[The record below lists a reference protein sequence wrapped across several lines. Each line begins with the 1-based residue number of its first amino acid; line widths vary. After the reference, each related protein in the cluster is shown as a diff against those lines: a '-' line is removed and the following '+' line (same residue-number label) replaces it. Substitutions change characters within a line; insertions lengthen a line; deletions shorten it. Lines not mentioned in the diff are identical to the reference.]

1 VKNFLNKKPNFKN
14 ISSILL
20 LFVFTIGIT
29 PKKTLHDWFA
39 NHKDSTS
46 KIPVGKT
53 QQLTKA
59 GFNCDCND
67 LVAESHFIGMGSF
80 VVVNIPAICSLAP
93 LRNIAFISLS
103 HFLFN
108 LRGPPLKF

>member
-1 VKNFLNKKPNFKN
+1 MKKILYKRPTFKN

-20 LFVFTIGIT
+20 LLVFTVGIT
-29 PKKTLHDWFA
+29 PKKTFHDWFA

-46 KIPVGKT
+46 TIPDGNT

-59 GFNCDCND
+59 GFNCRCDD
-67 LVAESHFIGMGSF
+67 FVAESHFVSVGSF
-80 VVVNIPAICSLAP
+80 IVINIPALCSFVS
-93 LRNIAFISLS
+93 LRNKAFISLS